1 MADKGEYGEPW
12 TTLTVR
18 GELKSPEWACA
29 SLVAMI
35 GIADPEQ
42 FMEDVRVIVE
52 AAGRVTLSNAE
63 QLNALRRLAAQLKG
77 TQN

>member
-42 FMEDVRVIVE
+42 FMADVRLVFDVLDQGTLDAQSYS
-52 AAGRVTLSNAE
+52 AAWD
-63 QLNALRRLAAQLKG
+63 RLAAQLKG
-77 TQN
+77 GE